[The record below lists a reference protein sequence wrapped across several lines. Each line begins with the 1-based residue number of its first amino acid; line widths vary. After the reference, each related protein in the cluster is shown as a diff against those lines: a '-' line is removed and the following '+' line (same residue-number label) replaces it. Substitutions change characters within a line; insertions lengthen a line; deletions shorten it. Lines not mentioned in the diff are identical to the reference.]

1 MAIVCSY
8 PSKPRIYFSYIFNSI
23 GTLIGSVP
31 TNQMLSISELFP
43 ALYNIGAPFN
53 GIPIDTVR
61 YNCSSTELK
70 INTRAL
76 EALTILPGILEL
88 SNVSISLNATLSPV
102 GVQFFMFTANWG
114 IGNINGHFTIE
125 DNLETSQLLLRGGPQ
140 GNVGENF
147 EDLIETLTGKCISL
161 PINSVSFRDLEVFGA
176 IDTYTGGS
184 ATFSISGKYG
194 GSNAVHV
201 VVQKGLSTSG
211 TNYAGGLATEFTRF
225 SFTDLIQELTGA
237 DISGVPF
244 LGSLVVP
251 SMAVTVSSAT
261 IGSSNLLQVFEAGSL
276 LQLSGG
282 YIQGGVTTYF
292 HSSAVNSAP
301 LKMSYF
307 NRKFSF
313 VVLQGQSV
321 SLDSLLSQVGLNLS
335 SVALPPGI
343 STILN
348 LNIMLFSINSS
359 SWELFIDANFPN
371 SLSYFGGL
379 LKVENV
385 VVSVNALLKSP
396 RRISVE
402 ASGRLEIGNEIFDIY
417 VHRDATTNKYFL
429 SGQILELRVSDI
441 IKEFETAV
449 FPDELGDIIR
459 SSGFFDFSIKNVG
472 FSYSFGSPP
481 LQIQISGSPVINGYE
496 GPYLYM
502 IIIKQGGNTKLIQG
516 FELGTTNLSDLVKTI
531 SGFKEP
537 IAFLNQQIEA
547 AILISPVTLP
557 GIRLEGKQLSGFSVR
572 KGISLQAT
580 ISWPPNCSSDLL
592 CNVSRT
598 LLGESARLMIQG
610 TITNTRSFSLMAGVS
625 DIELSA
631 RFTLKRAGF
640 ELRVQGT
647 AFQIGIFGNL
657 YIRDPDIVLNAA
669 IRVGTRGVVLDFSMT
684 GCWEQAFGADWLTI
698 CSLQGLVAL
707 KPEFG
712 FLPGGLALGGEVK
725 IGKPSCQNEI
735 QAAGIGK
742 PSCQNEIQAAG
753 FVGFKKH
760 SCQNVIQAAGF
771 VGIDADTPQEN
782 YYYVNVD
789 DKLSFESVVNKAFCL
804 NVILPRPLAE
814 SGFPEG
820 FLSSFSLFG
829 KELPHVPLSIPQGF
843 RMKGVFKILGL
854 TTSVDIDIGL
864 PRGLKAVVLLPP
876 LYLADGV
883 LTMYA
888 SKNDSS
894 KGPYLNATM
903 IYFHQMSTLKPEVMS
918 RSLVSP

>member
-1 MAIVCSY
+1 MAIVCSD
-8 PSKPRIYFSYIFNSI
+8 PSKPRIHYSYIFNSI

-31 TNQMLSISELFP
+31 TDQMLSISELFP
-43 ALYNIGAPFN
+43 ASYNIGAPFN
-53 GIPIDTVR
+53 RIPIDTVR
-61 YNCSSTELK
+61 YNCSSTELQ
-70 INTRAL
+70 INTRVL
-76 EALTILPGILEL
+76 EALTVLPGILEL

-147 EDLIETLTGKCISL
+147 EDLIETLTGKRISL
-161 PINSVSFRDLEVFGA
+161 PMNSVSFRDLEVFGT

-211 TNYAGGLATEFTRF
+211 TNYAGGLATEFTHF

-282 YIQGGVTTYF
+282 YMQGGVTTYF

-313 VVLQGQSV
+313 VILQGQSV

-335 SVALPPGI
+335 SVALPGI

-402 ASGRLEIGNEIFDIY
+402 ASGHLEIGNEIFDIY
-417 VHRDATTNKYFL
+417 VNRDATTNKYFL

-481 LQIQISGSPVINGYE
+481 LQIQISVH
-496 GPYLYM
+496 
-502 IIIKQGGNTKLIQG
+502 
-516 FELGTTNLSDLVKTI
+516 
-531 SGFKEP
+531 
-537 IAFLNQQIEA
+537 
-547 AILISPVTLP
+547 
-557 GIRLEGKQLSGFSVR
+557 QL
-572 KGISLQAT
+572 
-580 ISWPPNCSSDLL
+580 
-592 CNVSRT
+592 
-598 LLGESARLMIQG
+598 
-610 TITNTRSFSLMAGVS
+610 
-625 DIELSA
+625 
-631 RFTLKRAGF
+631 
-640 ELRVQGT
+640 
-647 AFQIGIFGNL
+647 
-657 YIRDPDIVLNAA
+657 
-669 IRVGTRGVVLDFSMT
+669 
-684 GCWEQAFGADWLTI
+684 
-698 CSLQGLVAL
+698 
-707 KPEFG
+707 
-712 FLPGGLALGGEVK
+712 
-725 IGKPSCQNEI
+725 
-735 QAAGIGK
+735 
-742 PSCQNEIQAAG
+742 
-753 FVGFKKH
+753 
-760 SCQNVIQAAGF
+760 
-771 VGIDADTPQEN
+771 
-782 YYYVNVD
+782 
-789 DKLSFESVVNKAFCL
+789 
-804 NVILPRPLAE
+804 
-814 SGFPEG
+814 
-820 FLSSFSLFG
+820 
-829 KELPHVPLSIPQGF
+829 
-843 RMKGVFKILGL
+843 
-854 TTSVDIDIGL
+854 
-864 PRGLKAVVLLPP
+864 
-876 LYLADGV
+876 
-883 LTMYA
+883 
-888 SKNDSS
+888 
-894 KGPYLNATM
+894 
-903 IYFHQMSTLKPEVMS
+903 
-918 RSLVSP
+918 